1 MIGLG
6 NLAYRAYRAAR
17 AYRLPAIYDVS
28 TDPLDPPR
36 FEAIAR
42 LRSRDANPVA
52 YPGLHAADLQRA
64 AYRGIEPL
72 MVSATPQQT
81 YDAALALMTRR
92 KSRGGDTRRHP

>member
-17 AYRLPAIYDVS
+17 AYRLPAINDVT

-42 LRSRDANPVA
+42 LRSRESNPITYA
-52 YPGLHAADLQRA
+52 GLRAAELQRA
-64 AYRGIEPL
+64 AYPDIEPL
-72 MVSATPQQT
+72 RLNATLREA
-81 YDAALALMTRR
+81 YDTALAGITRR
-92 KSRGGDTRRHP
+92 KGRHVDA